1 MVDIF
6 KHFTFVK
13 NYTEIKDL
21 KEKVLKY
28 TKEDWEKYDYRQKN
42 YQVHNSTKTIPLI
55 WNEMDKDNLRNL
67 EKDKIKFWPEADKYK
82 TELDSLS
89 QIFTEK
95 YGKGFIAS
103 AMLIN
108 LPTRSV
114 IRPHVDNYDPYFD
127 KVHRTHLAVVTD
139 DEVIFTVGG
148 EEKNIAEGEIFEIDN
163 SRKLHFV
170 HNNSEIDRIH
180 LLTDWI
186 TIKGERNE

>member
-67 EKDKIKFWPEADKYK
+67 EKDKRNFGPK
-82 TELDSLS
+82 
-89 QIFTEK
+89 
-95 YGKGFIAS
+95 
-103 AMLIN
+103 LIN
-108 LPTRSV
+108 TKQSWILF
-114 IRPHVDNYDPYFD
+114 HKYLQKN
-127 KVHRTHLAVVTD
+127 
-139 DEVIFTVGG
+139 TV
-148 EEKNIAEGEIFEIDN
+148 
-163 SRKLHFV
+163 RV
-170 HNNSEIDRIH
+170 
-180 LLTDWI
+180 LLQVLC
-186 TIKGERNE
+186 